1 MIRRP
6 PRSTRTYTLFPY
18 TTLFRFRAHGLPATR
33 RRVFLDNNPEPAA
46 INAQFDELL
55 RQAQRHGAALAIGHP
70 HRSTLAVLRAR
81 IPALAAQGIVLLAPS
96 QLIARYEPR
105 PHTSAERRVG
115 QAGVS
120 TCRSRWSTYH
130 YQK

>member
-1 MIRRP
+1 MA
-6 PRSTRTYTLFPY
+6 RSVAYPIA
-18 TTLFRFRAHGLPATR
+18 RAHGLPATR
-33 RRVFLDNNPEPAA
+33 RRVLLDNNPEPAA

-96 QLIARYEPR
+96 QLIARYEKIGR
-105 PHTSAERRVG
+105 ASCRERVC
-115 QAGVS
+115 QYV
-120 TCRSRWSTYH
+120 
-130 YQK
+130 